1 MTKIMCTQYIDPTTI
16 EPLMASR
23 LIPLDKGEGAVRPIG
38 VGEVLRRILAKCVMN
53 VAKEDVAH
61 ASGSLQ
67 LCAGRKSGSEA
78 AVHLSLKR
86 MKLME
91 YC

>member
-1 MTKIMCTQYIDPTTI
+1 
-16 EPLMASR
+16 MASR
-23 LIPLDKGEGAVRPIG
+23 LIPLDKGEGAERPIG

-67 LCAGRKSGSEA
+67 LLCWPEVRK
-78 AVHLSLKR
+78 
-86 MKLME
+86 
-91 YC
+91 